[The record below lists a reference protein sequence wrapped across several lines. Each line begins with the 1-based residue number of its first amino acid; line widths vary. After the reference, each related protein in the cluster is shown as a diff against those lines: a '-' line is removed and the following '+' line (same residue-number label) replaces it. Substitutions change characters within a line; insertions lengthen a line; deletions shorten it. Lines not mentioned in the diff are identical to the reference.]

1 MVRIL
6 FAALLI
12 SAASASA
19 SPALPSFEFSAANLQ
34 STIAAMRASQVKA
47 KAGNIGPQLTNMAWD
62 LERAEREASRLR
74 NDLRWLLQRVRSHQQ
89 GNGRPDNDPSLRWDV
104 QRLTR
109 DLAQLTRDA
118 QYRVN
123 DLRFLSSQAEKDET
137 LIPAASRL
145 VDGARRFK
153 DTTNWLLMD
162 ARFAYFDLMR
172 AGFTFEGMDLDR
184 DSRDIDARAQD
195 LQTESEKVLAKI
207 KG

>member
-89 GNGRPDNDPSLRWDV
+89 GNDISRGIV
-104 QRLTR
+104 RLSVNPACDRKAKSSAEGITPIGLF
-109 DLAQLTRDA
+109 LATSATAMPR
-118 QYRVN
+118 
-123 DLRFLSSQAEKDET
+123 K
-137 LIPAASRL
+137 PAP
-145 VDGARRFK
+145 
-153 DTTNWLLMD
+153 
-162 ARFAYFDLMR
+162 
-172 AGFTFEGMDLDR
+172 E
-184 DSRDIDARAQD
+184 
-195 LQTESEKVLAKI
+195 AKPCS
-207 KG
+207 K